1 MNFRIVECEQ
11 RTPEWFAA
19 RAGRLTASAAKDM
32 LATIKSGEAAARRD
46 LRARLVVER
55 LTGTPQEHEYVND
68 AMQWGIDHEAE
79 ALAAYVALTGNLA
92 SSVGFLAHHELMAG
106 GSPDGVIGDFD
117 GLLELKCPKSATHW
131 NYLRNETSAPREHF
145 AQVLHMLWLTGVQ
158 YVDFLSFDPR
168 FPPKLRTYY
177 ARVTRDERAIE
188 KYDADARAFLA
199 EVDREVEAAQG
210 FDVLKEQISA

>member
-1 MNFRIVECEQ
+1 MEQ
-11 RTPEWFAA
+11 RSPEWFAA
-19 RAGRLTASAAKDM
+19 RLGKVTASRVADVIARTRNGWGASRANYAAQ
-32 LATIKSGEAAARRD
+32 
-46 LRARLVVER
+46 LVCER
-55 LTGTPQEHEYVND
+55 LTGNPTEGYTNA